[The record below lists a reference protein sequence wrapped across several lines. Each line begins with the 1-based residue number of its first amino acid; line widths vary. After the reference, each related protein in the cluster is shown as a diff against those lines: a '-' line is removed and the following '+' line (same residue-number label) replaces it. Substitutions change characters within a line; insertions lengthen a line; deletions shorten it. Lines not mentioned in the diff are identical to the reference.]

1 MVDYSSAHAFL
12 LASGWHT
19 CGTNPIDNG
28 DSVTFRTGP
37 YDTIEA
43 RKDAILALKI
53 RDCPGTFTA
62 NRPFDL
68 EVA

>member
-1 MVDYSSAHAFL
+1 MDYQRAHAFL
-12 LASGWHT
+12 IASGWHT
-19 CGTNPIDNG
+19 CNG
-28 DSVTFRTGP
+28 ATIKDDSVIFRTGP

-53 RDCPGTFTA
+53 RDCPDTFTA

-68 EVA
+68 EVN

>member
-1 MVDYSSAHAFL
+1 MDYSSAHAFL
-12 LASGWHT
+12 LASGWNT
-19 CGTNPIDNG
+19 CNGAIDNG
-28 DSVTFRTGP
+28 DSVTFRVGP
-37 YDTIEA
+37 FDTLEA

-68 EVA
+68 EVS